1 MNNYRSPNKR
11 LLKELQYSKIFA
23 TSNVLHNKVV
33 YGKRSSIRDRVNLR
47 NMIDAE
53 NDYVLRCI
61 NKKISKNQSDY
72 R

>member
-11 LLKELQYSKIFA
+11 LLKELQYSKISA